1 MIAQGGT
8 AISQLTGL
16 RYVLPCLALAVL
28 IGVWIFVALGDR
40 LHLATIAMAAL
51 AVLAVALT
59 WKLLGVEATGEVA
72 EVGFWPAFEI
82 SIAMPLSWLPLI
94 SDYTSTAARPRT
106 STAVSAAVYTL
117 VSLWMYALGVLIARI
132 GAASIADG
140 IVKSGIGMIGLV
152 VVVFSTVT
160 TTFLDAYSAGESA
173 KPLFARA
180 RPRLIGVTVCAIGGV
195 LAVCGVMDHYIDFL
209 YLISSVFA
217 PMATVL
223 LVDRYLIRRGRVLW
237 NLIAWLSGV
246 LVYQIADSSPIGP
259 SLTAIAATALLTG
272 LQGLRR

>member
-16 RYVLPCLALAVL
+16 RYVLPCLALAV
-28 IGVWIFVALGDR
+28 
-40 LHLATIAMAAL
+40 
-51 AVLAVALT
+51 
-59 WKLLGVEATGEVA
+59 
-72 EVGFWPAFEI
+72 
-82 SIAMPLSWLPLI
+82 
-94 SDYTSTAARPRT
+94 
-106 STAVSAAVYTL
+106 
-117 VSLWMYALGVLIARI
+117 
-132 GAASIADG
+132 
-140 IVKSGIGMIGLV
+140 
-152 VVVFSTVT
+152 
-160 TTFLDAYSAGESA
+160 
-173 KPLFARA
+173 
-180 RPRLIGVTVCAIGGV
+180 LIGVTVCAIGGV

>member
-28 IGVWIFVALGDR
+28 IGV
-40 LHLATIAMAAL
+40 
-51 AVLAVALT
+51 
-59 WKLLGVEATGEVA
+59 
-72 EVGFWPAFEI
+72 
-82 SIAMPLSWLPLI
+82 
-94 SDYTSTAARPRT
+94 
-106 STAVSAAVYTL
+106 
-117 VSLWMYALGVLIARI
+117 
-132 GAASIADG
+132 
-140 IVKSGIGMIGLV
+140 
-152 VVVFSTVT
+152 
-160 TTFLDAYSAGESA
+160 
-173 KPLFARA
+173 
-180 RPRLIGVTVCAIGGV
+180 TVCAICGV

-259 SLTAIAATALLTG
+259 SLTAIVATALLTG